1 MEIEKEIEEFENSS
15 SEIETVENNKEI
27 ENNIDDLEIN
37 EKENKEENSEVE
49 NNIVELESEKA
60 NKEVLDKLNELDLK
74 LVKMNELFMNK
85 IQNIDFE
92 RNVTD
97 KLHKELQEYKNDL
110 YFKLIKP
117 FVIDLINI
125 RESIRRNL
133 INFTELT
140 EENKIELL
148 RSYSEEIEIS
158 LENNDIEIYET
169 NLEEDNSLNTQ
180 KQKIVKQTEVS
191 EKELHGK
198 VIKAISNGYK
208 YQGKVIFPEK
218 VEVSVYKE
226 KEE

>member
-74 LVKMNELFMNK
+74 LVTMKKLFMNK
-85 IQNIDFE
+85 IQNVDFE

-169 NLEEDNSLNTQ
+169 NLEEDNNLNTQ
-180 KQKIVKQTEVS
+180 KQKIVKQTEVL

-218 VEVSVYKE
+218 VEVNVYKE